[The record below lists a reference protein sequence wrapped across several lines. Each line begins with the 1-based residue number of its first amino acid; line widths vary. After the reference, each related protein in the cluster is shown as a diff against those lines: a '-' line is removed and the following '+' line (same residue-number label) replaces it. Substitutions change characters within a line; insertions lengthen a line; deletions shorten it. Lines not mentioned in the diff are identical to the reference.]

1 MIDYMRDAPPKRD
14 TFFRPERFRKGLG
27 IDEFWNRNF
36 REFTSLGI
44 EKEGDAETTIQGNE
58 AELACRL
65 MRRSIFISHLL
76 QKKRYLKGVHLF
88 AEIWCI

>member
-44 EKEGDAETTIQGNE
+44 EKKGM
-58 AELACRL
+58 LK
-65 MRRSIFISHLL
+65 LL
-76 QKKRYLKGVHLF
+76 FKEKKANLHAVLLDD
-88 AEIWCI
+88 